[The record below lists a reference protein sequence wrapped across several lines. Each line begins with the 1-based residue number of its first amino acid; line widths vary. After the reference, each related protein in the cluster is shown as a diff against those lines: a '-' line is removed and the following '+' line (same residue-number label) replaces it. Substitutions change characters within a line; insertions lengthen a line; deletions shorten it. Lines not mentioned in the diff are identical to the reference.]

1 MNIKRILV
9 MVTVTASAAAF
20 FAFGCGGGGSNST
33 STGTTGSLTE
43 AVEIASQVSLVE
55 AQDVAAASLTAP
67 LKGFKAL
74 LSKAA
79 PTSGAYVDDP
89 LNMWVDDSSMQ
100 ALDLINEILCSF
112 DQTGY
117 ADMVGQ
123 GPYLAIVS
131 FTDCASDSTDKSS
144 DVGNQSSSEI
154 EELETWTV
162 ESSLA
167 DGVQTVKAWIPTS
180 EQMGPGEEIKMV
192 IHAKATITA
201 GVSDE
206 NPFGL
211 FRMDFAMLDEA
222 ETTPYA
228 NIYLESVETSDGQVE
243 LQFSMTGADGSP
255 MANFA
260 ESVHVVMD
268 ADGTTGHASAAHQ
281 FEDEASGYSEDVAY
295 NVAFDENKYL
305 SSKGEGTDSCLDRKN
320 FDSYIYR
327 YGVYKAD
334 GSRLDSSNP
343 GFSVKYDNGGE
354 LVWGFAGYY
363 GIWLPEEVTLESG
376 LTLTRA
382 DGSASSGLT
391 YTTVVA
397 PGKLMIH
404 TKDSD
409 VLGSFL
415 DDTFYYW
422 DNANFIVTW
431 NGTNLVKTQEE
442 MCDENGC
449 QQTDIEDEAV
459 ALVAGSWVSFWK
471 DGLGSI
477 FFEVPA
483 GGLSNSTVVGIDK
496 SVIATAEDVGDDP
509 IQLFCF
515 NSCLQ
520 PNLTADQL
528 SWIESPFFP
537 DSFDLAAPYIY
548 TLDPADMTLKGAADA
563 EIAPV
568 AGLTAAEVMGWGASS
583 GPMVTSTA
591 GMADTGAVW
600 SADTY
605 YSWETGIQS
614 WNKFAGLI
622 DESGNPVAFDPPTM
636 FAYTHTDGEKYM
648 LDYSGFGELNGV
660 PWSRIEGTD
669 LWVPLFSIPDGMEV
683 TANNVTY
690 YVRALEGSQRMQE
703 LDLSQCSELET

>member
-131 FTDCASDSTDKSS
+131 FTDCASDSADKSS

-334 GSRLDSSNP
+334 GSRLDSSKP

-376 LTLTRA
+376 LTL
-382 DGSASSGLT
+382 
-391 YTTVVA
+391 
-397 PGKLMIH
+397 
-404 TKDSD
+404 
-409 VLGSFL
+409 
-415 DDTFYYW
+415 
-422 DNANFIVTW
+422 
-431 NGTNLVKTQEE
+431 
-442 MCDENGC
+442 
-449 QQTDIEDEAV
+449 
-459 ALVAGSWVSFWK
+459 
-471 DGLGSI
+471 
-477 FFEVPA
+477 
-483 GGLSNSTVVGIDK
+483 
-496 SVIATAEDVGDDP
+496 
-509 IQLFCF
+509 
-515 NSCLQ
+515 
-520 PNLTADQL
+520 
-528 SWIESPFFP
+528 
-537 DSFDLAAPYIY
+537 
-548 TLDPADMTLKGAADA
+548 
-563 EIAPV
+563 
-568 AGLTAAEVMGWGASS
+568 
-583 GPMVTSTA
+583 
-591 GMADTGAVW
+591 
-600 SADTY
+600 
-605 YSWETGIQS
+605 
-614 WNKFAGLI
+614 
-622 DESGNPVAFDPPTM
+622 
-636 FAYTHTDGEKYM
+636 
-648 LDYSGFGELNGV
+648 
-660 PWSRIEGTD
+660 
-669 LWVPLFSIPDGMEV
+669 
-683 TANNVTY
+683 
-690 YVRALEGSQRMQE
+690 
-703 LDLSQCSELET
+703 